1 MFVAFILCICY
12 VCCVYYFVSVLTI
25 DYCLFYI
32 LSKYLKCEVCA
43 DDRVI
48 KISERV

>member
-1 MFVAFILCICY
+1 VR
-12 VCCVYYFVSVLTI
+12 VLTI

-43 DDRVI
+43 DRVI